1 MYVNYYIWYSEHMS
15 VHVEKMY
22 HIGAIREMRV
32 KTTLRCHTTYK
43 MAII

>member
-1 MYVNYYIWYSEHMS
+1 MS

-22 HIGAIREMRV
+22 RMGAVREMRV